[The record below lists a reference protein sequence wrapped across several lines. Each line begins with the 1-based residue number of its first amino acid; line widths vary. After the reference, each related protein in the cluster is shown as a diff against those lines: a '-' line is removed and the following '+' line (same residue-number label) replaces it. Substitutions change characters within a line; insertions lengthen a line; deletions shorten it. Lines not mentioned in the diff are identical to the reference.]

1 MLKVVI
7 NGGTFKQRELLAS
20 SVSVD
25 GQLSIHHNIY
35 NRSESLPLNWVFLK
49 HPNLR
54 CDNGLLVVIE
64 GEHCGKYVQ
73 QIHHGYE
80 NGEIIMILAVV
91 KRTEG
96 AADSL
101 TREQLKLDASHLC
114 VGSEIKDEKSLN
126 DSLMSALHEQAC
138 KTHAK

>member
-1 MLKVVI
+1 MGCWLSLKVNTVA
-7 NGGTFKQRELLAS
+7 NMF
-20 SVSVD
+20 
-25 GQLSIHHNIY
+25 
-35 NRSESLPLNWVFLK
+35 NRS
-49 HPNLR
+49 
-54 CDNGLLVVIE
+54 
-64 GEHCGKYVQ
+64 
-73 QIHHGYE
+73 
-80 NGEIIMILAVV
+80 IMILAVV